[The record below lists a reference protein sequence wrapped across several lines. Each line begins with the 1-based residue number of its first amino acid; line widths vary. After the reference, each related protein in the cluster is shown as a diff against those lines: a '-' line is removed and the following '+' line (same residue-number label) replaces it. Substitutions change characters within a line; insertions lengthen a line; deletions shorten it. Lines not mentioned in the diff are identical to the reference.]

1 MSIDFCLPNNECIFL
16 NIQYIKALFTL
27 AMKAE
32 EEKEE
37 SLYSSVNHENRDGST
52 SRCSIEA
59 EMGGTDLPVSSIASF
74 VSVKLITQTLSCE
87 PGMMKVQAEIENENA
102 HFQPL
107 SRISCKHASSGVSGK
122 VVQGC

>member
-1 MSIDFCLPNNECIFL
+1 MSIDFCLPNNECIFP

-27 AMKAE
+27 VMKA

-37 SLYSSVNHENRDGST
+37 SLCPSVNHENGDGST
-52 SRCSIEA
+52 SGCSIEA
-59 EMGGTDLPVSSIASF
+59 EMGGTDLPFSSIASF
-74 VSVKLITQTLSCE
+74 VSVKLISQTLKCE